1 MTSSTPLT
9 TQHNEAPAHLPV
21 MLTQVIDALAPKDGG
36 IYIDGTFGAGGYS
49 RALLEAAECT
59 VWGIDRD
66 PNAIAGGS
74 ALAQRHKG
82 RLNLVMGRFGDMDRI
97 LSEKGVKAVDGITFD
112 FGVSSM
118 QIDQAERGFSFRFDG
133 PLDMRMEGENADS
146 PSAADVVNHTD
157 EEDLAN
163 IIYMYGEE
171 RQSRR
176 IAKAIVTARTG
187 DPILRTGRL
196 AEIVRGAM
204 WKKPSKKGKSATDP
218 ATRTFQALRIH
229 VNDELGEIDR
239 GLVAAEKALSPGG
252 QLAIVSFHSLEDRR
266 VKNFLNSHSGAAARP
281 SRHLPD
287 DPESSPASSFRLV
300 SKRALRPSEA
310 ETKANPRARSARL
323 RVAERTTAPAW
334 GNDADRV
341 LRSKEKAR

>member
-1 MTSSTPLT
+1 MTSSTPLA
-9 TQHNEAPAHLPV
+9 TQPGEAQAHLPV
-21 MLTQVIDALAPKDGG
+21 MLRQVIDALAPKDGG

-66 PNAIAGGS
+66 PSAIAGGRD
-74 ALAQRHKG
+74 LARCHEG

-97 LSEKGVKAVDGITFD
+97 LDEKGVKAVDGVTFD

-146 PSAADVVNHTD
+146 PSAADVVNQTD

-176 IAKAIVTARTG
+176 IAKAIVTARTQ

-239 GLVAAEKALSPGG
+239 GLTAAEKVLSPGG
-252 QLAIVSFHSLEDRR
+252 RLAVVSFHSLEDRR

-300 SKRALRPSEA
+300 SRRALRPGEV

-334 GNDADRV
+334 GNDTDRD
-341 LRSKEKAR
+341 LHSKERAR